1 MMSGCKDIGL
11 AGYLLQNGGGGRS
24 VAKIALHNDIFQQLF
39 IGTRRSFLHQGHK
52 FKTTSSVVLT
62 LQLKNV
68 TTMTYN

>member
-11 AGYLLQNGGGGRS
+11 AGYLLQNGGGKECC
-24 VAKIALHNDIFQQLF
+24 KIALHNDIFQQLF